1 MNKIIKA
8 INLIDKS
15 TMQDDPMKNAG
26 NVGDQIGMM
35 NIQDPNL

>member
-1 MNKIIKA
+1 
-8 INLIDKS
+8 
-15 TMQDDPMKNAG
+15 MQAHDDPMKNAN